1 MKSEIMKTRLLNAIL
16 ILACSQLLA
25 GPLLAAQDAAVST
38 TAPALPVDEIIRRFA
53 AKEKEFK
60 LARENYT
67 YRQSVK
73 VLDMGRNGDR
83 IEGKYELTEDVMFGA
98 NGRRIEKVIYSPVP
112 TLSNFGMSPED
123 EHDLRSIQPF
133 VLTSD
138 DVVKYD
144 LRYLGRQKVDE
155 IDCYLFYVKP
165 KAYAKG
171 ERYFEGQ
178 IWVDDRDFQIVKTF
192 GKAVP
197 DIHKKS
203 GDNIFPRFETYREQ
217 IDGKFWFPT
226 YTKADDVLNFPYP
239 PGPIHIQEVVKYE
252 NYKMFR
258 SSSSVTFGSE
268 VTDDKKPDTKKPDKP

>member
-1 MKSEIMKTRLLNAIL
+1 MNTSLLRIIL
-16 ILACSQLLA
+16 VLIPILAA
-25 GPLLAAQDAAVST
+25 GQDAAVSSA
-38 TAPALPVDEIIRRFA
+38 APALPVDEIIRRFA

-73 VLDMGRNGDR
+73 ILDMGRSGDR
-83 IEGKYELTEDVMFGA
+83 IEGKYELTEDVMFGG

-112 TLSNFGMSPED
+112 TLTNFTMSPED

-138 DVVKYD
+138 DVGKYD

-197 DIHKKS
+197 DIHKKNN
-203 GDNIFPRFETYREQ
+203 DNVFPRFETYREQ

-226 YTKADDVLNFPYP
+226 YTKADDVLNFP
-239 PGPIHIQEVVKYE
+239 GGGIHIQEVVKYE

-258 SSSSVTFGSE
+258 SSSSVTFGGE
-268 VTDDKKPDTKKPDKP
+268 APEDKKPDTKKPEKP

>member
-1 MKSEIMKTRLLNAIL
+1 MNTRVLKTVLVLTP
-16 ILACSQLLA
+16 LLA
-25 GPLLAAQDAAVST
+25 FGQLLAAQDAVVSSA
-38 TAPALPVDEIIRRFA
+38 APAIPTDEIIRRFA

-73 VLDMGRNGDR
+73 ILDMGRGGDR

-112 TLSNFGMSPED
+112 TLVNLVMTGED

-138 DVVKYD
+138 DIGKYD
-144 LRYLGRQKVDE
+144 LRYLGRQKIDE

-165 KAYAKG
+165 KMYAKG

-197 DIHKKS
+197 DIHKKN
-203 GDNIFPRFETYREQ
+203 GDDNIFPRFETYREQ
-217 IDGKFWFPT
+217 IDGKYWFPT
-226 YTKADDVLNFPYP
+226 FTKAEDVLNFKD
-239 PGPIHIQEVVKYE
+239 GGIHIQEIVKYE

-258 SSSSVTFGSE
+258 SSSTVTFGGE
-268 VTDDKKPDTKKPDKP
+268 APEDKKPETKKPDKP